1 MPTAVSANINALSE
15 IHLPKVPYK
24 GLELK
29 KPPRG
34 LHKATQGQERKKG
47 SPAVPSACT
56 ATAMW
61 VPVFL
66 RSVYTHLEIPTLDA
80 QGQPAYG
87 AISATFLHNTWN
99 ARWRFQKTFGQ
110 GQGDIFGRLLPESRS
125 GETSVRGVP
134 GKPRPEPGGTGTLVL
149 TMDPRW
155 RLEGFSRCP
164 AFHKPTLAWGCGGVP
179 LPIIICGKASHPR
192 SPVLAPFHLI
202 SEMGLPSWLLPFQ
215 SEGSLAG
222 REHKRCFFIFEMHLR
237 STWKVELN
245 QNFSSLWLKPPALR
259 RFVSSMPRPTLQS
272 SVTPPVAVWL
282 CFLPHEMIVLE

>member
-164 AFHKPTLAWGCGGVP
+164 AFHKPMLAWGCGGVP
-179 LPIIICGKASHPR
+179 LPIIICGKASRPR

>member
-1 MPTAVSANINALSE
+1 MHFQRYICPRSPT
-15 IHLPKVPYK
+15 K
-24 GLELK
+24 GLSWRSHQGVSTK
-29 KPPRG
+29 QPRG
-34 LHKATQGQERKKG
+34 RKERRALQLFPV
-47 SPAVPSACT
+47 PAQPQRCESQSSWDLFT
-56 ATAMW
+56 LT
-61 VPVFL
+61 L
-66 RSVYTHLEIPTLDA
+66 RFPTLDA

-179 LPIIICGKASHPR
+179 LPIIICGKASRPR

-272 SVTPPVAVWL
+272 RVTPPVAVWL